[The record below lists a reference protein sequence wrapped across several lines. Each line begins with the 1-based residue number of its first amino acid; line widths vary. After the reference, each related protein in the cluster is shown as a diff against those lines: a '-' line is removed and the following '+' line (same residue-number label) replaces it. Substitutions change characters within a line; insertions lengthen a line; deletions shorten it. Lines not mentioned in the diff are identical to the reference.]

1 MAKWLNDNI
10 FDNGLNYIETTLIGG
25 GKTITMHV
33 IKAYTSGDSYATV
46 TGNTVANYTMGA
58 GDFVVEAHTTGRK
71 LTVSAKSGSNAT
83 GNSGAGPDLHIA
95 LVNTT
100 DNAVLAVTD
109 ESSNQVIVSGNPVS
123 IPTWAIKFPQ
133 PT

>member
-58 GDFVVEAHTTGRK
+58 GDFVVEANTTGRK
-71 LTVSAKSGSNAT
+71 LTVSAKSGNNAT
-83 GNSGAGPDLHIA
+83 ANSGASPNLHIA

-100 DNAVLAVTD
+100 DSAVLAVTD
-109 ESSNQVIVSGNPVS
+109 ETTDQVITIGNPVS
-123 IPTWAIKFPQ
+123 IPTWAIRFPQ
-133 PT
+133 PI